1 MGKPRDFAGKLLK
14 NIKRTEEWMQM
25 RGNAGGEVYERGNT
39 NGTNIANKGA
49 YYVRVIYII

>member
-25 RGNAGGEVYERGNT
+25 RGNAVGKYMRERGNT
-39 NGTNIANKGA
+39 NGANGHE
-49 YYVRVIYII
+49 